1 MAQLGFITL
10 GVFAL
15 GEAAGAQGAL
25 LQMVNHGLVVAPLFF
40 IIALLH
46 ERTGSED
53 IRDMG
58 GVAFRAPVLATL
70 FLITA
75 LATLAMPGSANFM
88 GEFYILLG
96 LFNAKLA
103 IAIIAFTGV
112 ALASVYMLRAF
123 IRAMHNRVGAGV
135 DSFDLQRR
143 ATGSCSCRSCVA
155 IVAFGVYPQAALE
168 DSATVDGAGGGDRR
182 RRRPAA
188 RRSRRRRPRERGPG
202 TEDRLARDLAGD
214 RARRRHLRRADGGPA
229 ARPLRAPHDRA
240 AAHAGRARRLRRAR

>member
-10 GVFAL
+10 GIFAL

-70 FLITA
+70 FLIIA

-96 LFNAKLA
+96 VFNTKLA
-103 IAIIAFTGV
+103 IAIIASTGV

-123 IRAMHNRVGAGV
+123 IRRCTTGCARASTRSTCGC
-135 DSFDLQRR
+135 
-143 ATGSCSCRSCVA
+143 ATGSCSCRWCARSW
-155 IVAFGVYPQAALE
+155 P
-168 DSATVDGAGGGDRR
+168 SASTRSGARGLRAVGRAGGGDRR
-182 RRRPAA
+182 RRQRAEA
-188 RRSRRRRPRERGPG
+188 
-202 TEDRLARDLAGD
+202 LAQEAT
-214 RARRRHLRRADGGPA
+214 P
-229 ARPLRAPHDRA
+229 
-240 AAHAGRARRLRRAR
+240 